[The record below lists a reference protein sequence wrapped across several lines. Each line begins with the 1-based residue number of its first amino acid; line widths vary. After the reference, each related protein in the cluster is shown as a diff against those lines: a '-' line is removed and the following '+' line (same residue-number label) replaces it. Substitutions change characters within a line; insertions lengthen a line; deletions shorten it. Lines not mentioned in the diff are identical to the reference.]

1 MSVTISGEGVATGI
15 ASIVSIL
22 GAVYG
27 FINHRRIRARCCGRN
42 LSASI
47 HIDDKVKPV
56 MVTHRRASTQER
68 RGSTQERGGSTQERR
83 RSVPEAPMQY
93 LAE

>member
-47 HIDDKVKPV
+47 HIDDKVAVEQPV
-56 MVTHRRASTQER
+56 MVTHRRASTHD
-68 RGSTQERGGSTQERR
+68 RR
-83 RSVPEAPMQY
+83 RSGAEPSVQY
-93 LAE
+93 VAE